1 MKVVICDF
9 DGTVIR
15 GNLENIFLRFLLK
28 ESVYRW
34 RILIISLFTLPINLF
49 LNKLFCP
56 SIFKSWTYV
65 LKDKKGEII
74 NDFLNSSF
82 FKNSELLKY
91 REDVIARLSAVDYDY
106 LLILTGSDEDL
117 VRAFLR
123 IESRFNID
131 DIIGSQVK
139 KDYFRVKRHPYG
151 KAKMEFVKR
160 ENYNIGIANDYSD
173 HFYMDMCNE
182 KYYV

>member
-1 MKVVICDF
+1 MRVVICDF
-9 DGTVIR
+9 DGTIIR
-15 GNLENIFLRFLLK
+15 GNLENTFLRFLLK
-28 ESVYRW
+28 ETVYRW
-34 RILIISLFTLPINLF
+34 RILIISLFTLPINLL
-49 LNKLFCP
+49 LNRFYKP

-65 LKDKKGEII
+65 IKGDKIEVI

-82 FKNSELLKY
+82 FRDSELLMY
-91 REDVIARLSAVDYDY
+91 REDVIARLSAVDYEN

-123 IESRFNID
+123 IENRFNIGD
-131 DIIGSQVK
+131 VIGSQVEK
-139 KDYFRVKRHPYG
+139 NYFRVKRHPYG
-151 KAKMEFVKR
+151 KAKMEYVNR